1 MKKYRKKHILN
12 WKKLLFGAI
21 LCNLGVCGNVF
32 SADAGVGKS
41 DDGVPTGVT
50 VRVRPQD
57 AKRLTELESL
67 RREAE
72 KAKNALAK
80 LELENTTLRESEARS
95 RRELI
100 DLTEKYQEQ
109 NEQYRQLR
117 LVLSGALAS
126 GKVRGAGER
135 EEQLLRAM
143 SDIAVNG
150 GELALKTVKFC
161 ELVDEM
167 TRDLPI
173 GKVRQAELRLKLDD
187 LKRDSGRFITMTTG
201 DAERSKALEKCRILA
216 VNRELSI
223 VVLPVG
229 SVHGA
234 FNGLTYYVGKDAA
247 VLKVVSVRP
256 FVAAAQLISGNIDAL
271 SPGMEAATQSK

>member
-1 MKKYRKKHILN
+1 MKKYRKKLFLN
-12 WKKLLFGAI
+12 WKNITLGVI
-21 LCNLGVCGNVF
+21 LCNLAVCGYVF
-32 SADAGVGKS
+32 SAPGEVDSA
-41 DDGVPTGVT
+41 DDGVLTGVT

-57 AKRLTELESL
+57 AKRLSELESL

-72 KAKNALAK
+72 KAKEDLAK
-80 LELENTTLRESEARS
+80 LELEAKALRESELRS

-100 DLTEKYQEQ
+100 DLTEKYQQQ

-143 SDIAVNG
+143 SEVAVNG

-161 ELVDEM
+161 ELVEEM

-173 GKVRQAELRLKLDD
+173 GKVKQTELQLKLDD
-187 LKRDSGRFITMTTG
+187 LKRDSGRFITLTTAKA
-201 DAERSKALEKCRILA
+201 DQEKALEKCRILA

-234 FNGLTYYVGKDAA
+234 FNGLTYYVGKDTA

-271 SPGMEAATQSK
+271 TPGMEAATQSK